1 MPTHLL
7 LLLFLL
13 LLRYSRLNVNAV
25 ADSSVN
31 CPLDIVFVID
41 QSSSVGKLQL
51 YMMQRLASEFIGE
64 LDARGVNIRV
74 GLVTFASG
82 VKRKVFDMNTYTN
95 VSEIR
100 EAIWSLKI
108 SRGTTRA
115 HYVLL
120 YVRTAMLTPEAGDR
134 PDVPNVVI
142 LLSDGYWSDRTET
155 IVSIN

>member
-41 QSSSVGKLQL
+41 QSSSIGKLK
-51 YMMQRLASEFIGE
+51 MMQRLASEFIGE

>member
-1 MPTHLL
+1 
-7 LLLFLL
+7 
-13 LLRYSRLNVNAV
+13 
-25 ADSSVN
+25 
-31 CPLDIVFVID
+31 
-41 QSSSVGKLQL
+41 
-51 YMMQRLASEFIGE
+51 MMQRLASEFIGE

-108 SRGTTRA
+108 SRGTTRP